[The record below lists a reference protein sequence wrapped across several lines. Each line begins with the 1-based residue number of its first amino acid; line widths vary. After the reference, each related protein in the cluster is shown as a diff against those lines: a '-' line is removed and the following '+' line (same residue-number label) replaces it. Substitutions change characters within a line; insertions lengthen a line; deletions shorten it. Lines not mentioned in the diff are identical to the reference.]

1 MVRQLT
7 LDCQTFKCLVGILV
21 VRPALTARQS
31 RQSRVYSALY
41 TVLTVCTAVRAA
53 AAARRRQRPSHHPHC
68 TGPVLHPRTV
78 TTAQHWPP
86 THYTTIQV
94 SSVDSSGSS
103 ISSSSGSGGSGGGGV
118 ERGAAG
124 GGPGGRR
131 GCFSGARHCTPLS
144 PGKDRLGG
152 LSECWAG
159 GGGRAHVVRE
169 CTAIIRVVRVTV

>member
-1 MVRQLT
+1 MSGGDPGGQPS
-7 LDCQTFKCLVGILV
+7 
-21 VRPALTARQS
+21 PALTARQS

-41 TVLTVCTAVRAA
+41 TVLTVCTAVQGSCGRPAPAA
-53 AAARRRQRPSHHPHC
+53 SHHHPDC
-68 TGPVLHPRTV
+68 TGAVLHPRTV
-78 TTAQHWPP
+78 TTVQHWPP

-94 SSVDSSGSS
+94 CSVDSRGSS
-103 ISSSSGSGGSGGGGV
+103 ISSSSSSGGGGGV
-118 ERGAAG
+118 ERGGAG

-131 GCFSGARHCTPLS
+131 GCFSGAGHCTPLS

-169 CTAIIRVVRVTV
+169 CTAIIRVVRVTG